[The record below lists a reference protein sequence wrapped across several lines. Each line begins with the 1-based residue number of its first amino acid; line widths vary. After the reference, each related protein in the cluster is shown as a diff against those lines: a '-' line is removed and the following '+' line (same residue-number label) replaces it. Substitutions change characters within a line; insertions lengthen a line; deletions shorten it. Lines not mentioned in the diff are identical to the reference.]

1 MKGLKSLRLPN
12 WIIKSIQFGKENDD
26 LGSIIV
32 NLGVFYLIGLVAFF
46 VYSPFGTEYLA
57 MQIICAI
64 GVFFLLGMFGYWLI
78 GQVTLLDTLRKE
90 AIVLYENSKTP
101 KQEQEAIS
109 RLEVLYVPIP
119 KKNSSSHT
127 PRSFN

>member
-32 NLGVFYLIGLVAFF
+32 NLGVFYLMGLVAFF
-46 VYSPFGTEYLA
+46 VYSPFGNEYLT
-57 MQIICAI
+57 MEIICAI
-64 GVFFLLGMFGYWLI
+64 GVFFLIAMFGYWLI

-90 AIVLYENSKTP
+90 AIILYKNSKTQ
-101 KQEQEAIS
+101 KQKQEAIS

-119 KKNSSSHT
+119 QKNPSSHT

>member
-101 KQEQEAIS
+101 KQKQEAIS

-119 KKNSSSHT
+119 NKNSSSLT